1 MRITTYLAILATII
15 MTLAGTFFEAGG
27 SYHLAMRPSSRR
39 GKSLGAVVVGPNGTL
54 DAEPTQ
60 YAEH

>member
-27 SYHLAMRPSSRR
+27 SYHR
-39 GKSLGAVVVGPNGTL
+39 AVVVGPNGTL